1 MVVEALAAAS
11 ACNLYVGA
19 RHGERRLQRLL
30 PFTLLAFV
38 QSLLKMSR

>member
-19 RHGERRLQRLL
+19 RHGERRYNGSTLQ
-30 PFTLLAFV
+30 LLAFV
-38 QSLLKMSR
+38 RSLLNISR

>member
-19 RHGERRLQRLL
+19 RRGERRYNASALQ
-30 PFTLLAFV
+30 LLAFV
-38 QSLLKMSR
+38 RSLLNMSR